1 MITVN
6 TNMVSSWA
14 AYNLNSTNTNL
25 QRSLARLSSG
35 SRINSSYDDAGGLA
49 VSMKL
54 SAAIRRTEASQSNI
68 NNTLAMLQ
76 TQDGAL
82 KSAEKVLTRMSELI
96 QLSGDVTKSTN
107 DRALYQTEYQSLQ
120 GQMVDLVDEQFNGVN
135 MFTNGGWNT
144 GIDNTSTSGNTL
156 TVVLSQDG
164 GQTTSITQSDLG
176 TVAFYVGTAS
186 GAQLAG
192 SSALSTNNIFQN
204 ITTAAAAITTVNQAI
219 QNLASLRATNGSEQV
234 RLTFAADMLAINRN
248 NLQAANSQ
256 ILDVD
261 VAAESA
267 NLAKQN
273 ILQQAGTSMLAQANM
288 SSQSVLRL
296 LT

>member
-14 AYNLNSTNTNL
+14 AYNLNNTNTNL

-107 DRALYQTEYQSLQ
+107 DRALYQTEYESLQ

-135 MFTNGGWNT
+135 MFTNGGWNAQ
-144 GIDNTSTSGNTL
+144 IDNTSTSGNTL

-176 TVAFYVGTAS
+176 SVAVYVGTAS
-186 GAQLAG
+186 GAGLNG
-192 SSALSTNNIFQN
+192 VTTDDIFQN

-219 QNLASLRATNGSEQV
+219 QNLASLRASNGSEQV

-261 VAAESA
+261 VAVESA

>member
-1 MITVN
+1 MIF
-6 TNMVSSWA
+6 
-14 AYNLNSTNTNL
+14 
-25 QRSLARLSSG
+25 RSR
-35 SRINSSYDDAGGLA
+35 RIDAGGLA

-54 SAAIRRTEASQSNI
+54 SAAIRRTEATQSNI
-68 NNTLAMLQ
+68 NNTLSMLQ

-107 DRALYQTEYQSLQ
+107 DRALYQTEYHSLQ
-120 GQMVDLVDEQFNGVN
+120 SQMVDLVDEQFNGVN
-135 MFTNGGWNT
+135 MFTSGGWNSA
-144 GIDNTSTSGNTL
+144 IDTTNTL

-164 GQTTSITQSDLG
+164 GQTASISVSDLG
-176 TVAFYVGTAS
+176 AVAVYVGTAS
-186 GAQLAG
+186 GAPLDG
-192 SSALSTNNIFQN
+192 VTTNNIFQN

-234 RLTFAADMLAINRN
+234 RLTFAADMLAINKN

-256 ILDVD
+256 IMDVD

>member
-14 AYNLNSTNTNL
+14 AYNLNNTNTNL

-54 SAAIRRTEASQSNI
+54 SAAIRRTEATQSNI
-68 NNTLAMLQ
+68 NNTIAMLQ

-120 GQMVDLVDEQFNGVN
+120 SQMVDLVDEQFNGVN
-135 MFTNGGWNT
+135 MFTNGGWNSA
-144 GIDNTSTSGNTL
+144 IDTTNTL

-164 GQTTSITQSDLG
+164 GQTASITVSDLG
-176 TVAFYVGTAS
+176 SVAVYVGTAS
-186 GAQLAG
+186 GAPLNG
-192 SSALSTNNIFQN
+192 VTTNDIFQN
-204 ITTAAAAITTVNQAI
+204 ITTAANAITTVNQAI

-234 RLTFAADMLAINRN
+234 RLTFAADMLAINKN

>member
-14 AYNLNSTNTNL
+14 AYNLNNTNTNL

-54 SAAIRRTEASQSNI
+54 SAAIRRTEATQSNI
-68 NNTLAMLQ
+68 NNTLSMLQ

-107 DRALYQTEYQSLQ
+107 DRALYQTEYESLQ

-135 MFTNGGWNT
+135 MFTNAGWNDK
-144 GIDNTSTSGNTL
+144 IDNTSTPANTL

-176 TVAFYVGTAS
+176 SVAVYVGTAS
-186 GAQLAG
+186 GAGLNG
-192 SSALSTNNIFQN
+192 VTTDDIFQN

-248 NLQAANSQ
+248 NLQSASSQ

>member
-107 DRALYQTEYQSLQ
+107 DRALYQTEYESLQ

-135 MFTNGGWNT
+135 MFTNGGWNAQ
-144 GIDNTSTSGNTL
+144 IDNTSTSGNTL

-176 TVAFYVGTAS
+176 SVAVYVGTAS
-186 GAQLAG
+186 GAGLNG
-192 SSALSTNNIFQN
+192 VTTDDIFQN

-256 ILDVD
+256 ITDVD

>member
-14 AYNLNSTNTNL
+14 AYNLNNTNTNL
-25 QRSLARLSSG
+25 QKSLARLSSG

-120 GQMVDLVDEQFNGVN
+120 GQMVDLVDEEFNGVD
-135 MFTNGGWNT
+135 MFTSGGWDGTAN
-144 GIDNTSTSGNTL
+144 TSGNTL

-186 GAQLAG
+186 GAQLG
-192 SSALSTNNIFQN
+192 GALSTNNIFQN

-234 RLTFAADMLAINRN
+234 RLTFAADMLAINKN

>member
-107 DRALYQTEYQSLQ
+107 DRALYQTEYESPQ

-135 MFTNGGWNT
+135 MFTNGGWNAQ
-144 GIDNTSTSGNTL
+144 IDNTSTSGNTL

-176 TVAFYVGTAS
+176 SVAVYVGTAS
-186 GAQLAG
+186 GAGLNG
-192 SSALSTNNIFQN
+192 VTTDDIFQN

-219 QNLASLRATNGSEQV
+219 QNLASLRASNGSEQV

>member
-14 AYNLNSTNTNL
+14 AYNLNNTNTNL

-120 GQMVDLVDEQFNGVN
+120 SQMVDLVDEQFNGVN
-135 MFTNGGWNT
+135 MFTNGGWNSA
-144 GIDNTSTSGNTL
+144 IDTTNTL

-164 GQTTSITQSDLG
+164 GQTASITVSDLG
-176 TVAFYVGTAS
+176 SVAVYVGTAS
-186 GAQLAG
+186 GAPLNG
-192 SSALSTNNIFQN
+192 VTTNDIFRN
-204 ITTAAAAITTVNQAI
+204 ITTAANAISTVNQAI

>member
-1 MITVN
+1 
-6 TNMVSSWA
+6 
-14 AYNLNSTNTNL
+14 
-25 QRSLARLSSG
+25 
-35 SRINSSYDDAGGLA
+35 
-49 VSMKL
+49 MKL
-54 SAAIRRTEASQSNI
+54 SAAIRRTEATQSNI

-96 QLSGDVTKSTN
+96 QLSGDVTKSTS
-107 DRALYQTEYQSLQ
+107 DRALYQTEYESLQ
-120 GQMVDLVDEQFNGVN
+120 SQMVDLVDEEFNGVE
-135 MFTNGGWNT
+135 MFTSGGWN
-144 GIDNTSTSGNTL
+144 GVADTSGNTL

-164 GQTTSITQSDLG
+164 GQTASITQADLG
-176 TVAFYVGTAS
+176 TVVYYVGTAS
-186 GAQLAG
+186 GAQLG
-192 SSALSTNNIFQN
+192 GALSTDNIFQN
-204 ITTAAAAITTVNQAI
+204 ITTAASAITLVNEAI

-234 RLTFAADMLAINRN
+234 RLTFAADMLAINKN
-248 NLQAANSQ
+248 NLEAANSQ

>member
-14 AYNLNSTNTNL
+14 AYNLNNTNTNL
-25 QRSLARLSSG
+25 QRSLSRLSSG

-54 SAAIRRTEASQSNI
+54 SAAIRRTEATQSNI
-68 NNTLAMLQ
+68 NNTLSMLQ

-107 DRALYQTEYQSLQ
+107 DRALYQTEYHSLQ
-120 GQMVDLVDEQFNGVN
+120 SQMVDLVDEQFNGVN
-135 MFTNGGWNT
+135 MFTSGGWNSA
-144 GIDNTSTSGNTL
+144 IDTTNTL

-164 GQTTSITQSDLG
+164 GQTASISVSDLG
-176 TVAFYVGTAS
+176 AVAVYVGTAS
-186 GAQLAG
+186 GAPLDG
-192 SSALSTNNIFQN
+192 VTTNNIFQN

-219 QNLASLRATNGSEQV
+219 QNLASLRATNGSERV
-234 RLTFAADMLAINRN
+234 RLTFAADMLAINKN

-256 ILDVD
+256 IMDVD

>member
-14 AYNLNSTNTNL
+14 AYNLNNTNTNL

-54 SAAIRRTEASQSNI
+54 SAAIRRTEATQSNI
-68 NNTLAMLQ
+68 NNTLSLLQ

-120 GQMVDLVDEQFNGVN
+120 SQMVDLVDEQFNGVN
-135 MFTNGGWNT
+135 MFTNGGWNSA
-144 GIDNTSTSGNTL
+144 IDTTNTL

-164 GQTTSITQSDLG
+164 GQTASITVSDLG
-176 TVAFYVGTAS
+176 SVAVYVGTAS
-186 GAQLAG
+186 GAPLNG
-192 SSALSTNNIFQN
+192 VTTNDIFRN
-204 ITTAAAAITTVNQAI
+204 ITTAANAITTVNEAI

-248 NLQAANSQ
+248 NLQSASSQ

>member
-14 AYNLNSTNTNL
+14 AYNLNNTNTNL

-120 GQMVDLVDEQFNGVN
+120 VQMVDLVDEQFNGVN
-135 MFTNGGWNT
+135 LFTNGGWNAV
-144 GIDNTSTSGNTL
+144 IDNTSTSGNTL

-176 TVAFYVGTAS
+176 SVAFYVGTAS
-186 GAQLAG
+186 AGLAG
-192 SSALSTNNIFQN
+192 STALSTNNIFQN

>member
-14 AYNLNSTNTNL
+14 AYNLNNTNTNL
-25 QRSLARLSSG
+25 QKSLARLSSG

-107 DRALYQTEYQSLQ
+107 DRALYQTEYESLQ
-120 GQMVDLVDEQFNGVN
+120 VQMVDLVDEEFNGVD
-135 MFTNGGWNT
+135 MFTSGGWDGTAN
-144 GIDNTSTSGNTL
+144 TSGNTL

-176 TVAFYVGTAS
+176 SVAFYVGTAS
-186 GAQLAG
+186 AG
-192 SSALSTNNIFQN
+192 LGGSTALSTNNVFQN

-234 RLTFAADMLAINRN
+234 RLTFAADMLAINKN

>member
-14 AYNLNSTNTNL
+14 AYNLNNTNTNL

-107 DRALYQTEYQSLQ
+107 DRALYQTEYESLQ

-135 MFTNGGWNT
+135 MFTNGGWNAQ
-144 GIDNTSTSGNTL
+144 IDNTSTSGNTL

-176 TVAFYVGTAS
+176 SVAVYVGTAS
-186 GAQLAG
+186 GAGLNG
-192 SSALSTNNIFQN
+192 VTTDDIFQN

-219 QNLASLRATNGSEQV
+219 QNLASLRASNGSEQV

-261 VAAESA
+261 VAVESA

-296 LT
+296 LTQF

>member
-14 AYNLNSTNTNL
+14 AYNLNNTNTNL

-35 SRINSSYDDAGGLA
+35 SRINSSFDDAGGLA

-54 SAAIRRTEASQSNI
+54 SAAIRRTEATQSNI

-120 GQMVDLVDEQFNGVN
+120 SQMVDLVDEQFNGVN
-135 MFTNGGWNT
+135 MFTNGGWNSA
-144 GIDNTSTSGNTL
+144 IDTTNTL

-164 GQTTSITQSDLG
+164 GQTASITVSDLG
-176 TVAFYVGTAS
+176 SVAVYVGTAS
-186 GAQLAG
+186 GAPLNG
-192 SSALSTNNIFQN
+192 VTTNDIFRN
-204 ITTAAAAITTVNQAI
+204 ITTAANAISTVNQAI

-234 RLTFAADMLAINRN
+234 RLTFAADMLAINKN
-248 NLQAANSQ
+248 NLEAANSQ

>member
-107 DRALYQTEYQSLQ
+107 DRALYQTEYESLQ

-135 MFTNGGWNT
+135 MFTNGGWNAQ
-144 GIDNTSTSGNTL
+144 IDNTSTSGNTL

-176 TVAFYVGTAS
+176 SVAVYVGTAS
-186 GAQLAG
+186 GAGLNG
-192 SSALSTNNIFQN
+192 VTTDDIFQN

-219 QNLASLRATNGSEQV
+219 QNLASLRASNGSEQV

-261 VAAESA
+261 VAVESA

-296 LT
+296 LTQF

>member
-14 AYNLNSTNTNL
+14 AYNLNNTNTNL

-107 DRALYQTEYQSLQ
+107 DRALYQTEYESLQ

-135 MFTNGGWNT
+135 MFTNGGWNAQ
-144 GIDNTSTSGNTL
+144 IDNTSTSGNTL

-176 TVAFYVGTAS
+176 SVAVYVGTAS
-186 GAQLAG
+186 GAGLNG
-192 SSALSTNNIFQN
+192 VTTDDIFQN

-219 QNLASLRATNGSEQV
+219 QNLASLRASNGSEQV
-234 RLTFAADMLAINRN
+234 RLTFASDMLAINRN

-256 ILDVD
+256 ITDVD

-296 LT
+296 LTQF

>member
-14 AYNLNSTNTNL
+14 AYNLNNTNTNL

-54 SAAIRRTEASQSNI
+54 SAAIRRTEATQSNI

-120 GQMVDLVDEQFNGVN
+120 SQMVDLVDEQFNGVN
-135 MFTNGGWNT
+135 MFTNGGWNSA
-144 GIDNTSTSGNTL
+144 IDTTNTL

-164 GQTTSITQSDLG
+164 GQTASITVSDLG
-176 TVAFYVGTAS
+176 AVAVYVGTAS
-186 GAQLAG
+186 GAPLDG
-192 SSALSTNNIFQN
+192 VTTNNIFQN

-234 RLTFAADMLAINRN
+234 RLTFAADMLAINKN

-256 ILDVD
+256 IMDVD

>member
-1 MITVN
+1 MATQRITSN
-6 TNMVSSWA
+6 ALRKCS
-14 AYNLNSTNTNL
+14 LL
-25 QRSLARLSSG
+25 QHSQHPA
-35 SRINSSYDDAGGLA
+35 
-49 VSMKL
+49 
-54 SAAIRRTEASQSNI
+54 SAAA
-68 NNTLAMLQ
+68 A
-76 TQDGAL
+76 
-82 KSAEKVLTRMSELI
+82 
-96 QLSGDVTKSTN
+96 
-107 DRALYQTEYQSLQ
+107 
-120 GQMVDLVDEQFNGVN
+120 
-135 MFTNGGWNT
+135 
-144 GIDNTSTSGNTL
+144 
-156 TVVLSQDG
+156 
-164 GQTTSITQSDLG
+164 
-176 TVAFYVGTAS
+176 
-186 GAQLAG
+186 
-192 SSALSTNNIFQN
+192 SSAHTCNSGRQW

>member
-14 AYNLNSTNTNL
+14 AYNLNNTNTNL

-107 DRALYQTEYQSLQ
+107 DRALYQTEYESLQ

-135 MFTNGGWNT
+135 MFTNGGWNAQ
-144 GIDNTSTSGNTL
+144 IDNTSTSGNTL

-176 TVAFYVGTAS
+176 SVAVYVGTAS
-186 GAQLAG
+186 GAGLNG
-192 SSALSTNNIFQN
+192 VTTDDIFQN

-234 RLTFAADMLAINRN
+234 RLTFASDMLAINRN

>member
-14 AYNLNSTNTNL
+14 AYNLNNTNTNL

-107 DRALYQTEYQSLQ
+107 DRALYQTEYESLQ

-135 MFTNGGWNT
+135 MFTNGGWNAQ
-144 GIDNTSTSGNTL
+144 IDNTSTSGNTL

-176 TVAFYVGTAS
+176 SVAVYVGTAS
-186 GAQLAG
+186 GAGLNG
-192 SSALSTNNIFQN
+192 VTTDDIFQN

>member
-14 AYNLNSTNTNL
+14 AYNLNNTNTNL

-107 DRALYQTEYQSLQ
+107 DRALYQTEYESLQ

-135 MFTNGGWNT
+135 MFTNGGWNAQ
-144 GIDNTSTSGNTL
+144 IDNTSTSGNTL

-176 TVAFYVGTAS
+176 SVAVYVGTAS
-186 GAQLAG
+186 GAGLNG
-192 SSALSTNNIFQN
+192 VTTDDIFQN

-234 RLTFAADMLAINRN
+234 RLTFASDMLAINRN

-256 ILDVD
+256 ITDVD

>member
-14 AYNLNSTNTNL
+14 AYNLNNTNTNL
-25 QRSLARLSSG
+25 QKSLARLSSG

-107 DRALYQTEYQSLQ
+107 DRALYQTEYESLQ

-135 MFTNGGWNT
+135 MFTNGGWNAQ
-144 GIDNTSTSGNTL
+144 IDNTSTSGNTL

-176 TVAFYVGTAS
+176 SVAVYVGTAS
-186 GAQLAG
+186 GAGLNG
-192 SSALSTNNIFQN
+192 VTTDDIFQN

-234 RLTFAADMLAINRN
+234 RLTFASDMLAINRN

-256 ILDVD
+256 ITDVD

>member
-14 AYNLNSTNTNL
+14 AYNLNNTNTNL

-120 GQMVDLVDEQFNGVN
+120 SQMVDLVDEQFNGVN
-135 MFTNGGWNT
+135 MFTNGGWNSA
-144 GIDNTSTSGNTL
+144 IDTTNTL

-164 GQTTSITQSDLG
+164 GQTASITVSDLG
-176 TVAFYVGTAS
+176 SVAVYVGTAS
-186 GAQLAG
+186 GAPLNG
-192 SSALSTNNIFQN
+192 VTTNDIFRN
-204 ITTAAAAITTVNQAI
+204 ITTAANAISTVNQAI

-248 NLQAANSQ
+248 NLQAASSQ

>member
-68 NNTLAMLQ
+68 NNTIAMLQ

-120 GQMVDLVDEQFNGVN
+120 GQMVDLVDEEFNGVD
-135 MFTNGGWNT
+135 MFTSGGWDGTAN
-144 GIDNTSTSGNTL
+144 TSGNTL

>member
-14 AYNLNSTNTNL
+14 AYNLNNTNTNL

-54 SAAIRRTEASQSNI
+54 SAAIRRTEATQSNV

-96 QLSGDVTKSTN
+96 QLSTDVTKSTA

-120 GQMVDLVDEQFNGVN
+120 GQMVTLVSEQFNGVSL
-135 MFTNGGWNT
+135 F
-144 GIDNTSTSGNTL
+144 TSGAWNSTIDTTNTL
-156 TVVLSQDG
+156 TVVTSEDG
-164 GQTTSITQSDLG
+164 TQTTSITQADLG
-176 TVAFYVGTAS
+176 AVAFYVGTAS
-186 GAQLAG
+186 SAQLG
-192 SSALSTNNIFQN
+192 GALSTNNVFQN
-204 ITTAAAAITTVNQAI
+204 ITTAAAAITTVNAAI
-219 QNLASLRATNGSEQV
+219 QNLASLRASNGSEQV

>member
-14 AYNLNSTNTNL
+14 AYNLNNTNTNL

-54 SAAIRRTEASQSNI
+54 SAAIRRTEATESNV

-96 QLSGDVTKSTN
+96 QLSTDVTKSTN

-120 GQMVDLVDEQFNGVN
+120 GQMVDLVDEQFNGVSL
-135 MFTNGGWNT
+135 FASGGWNAT
-144 GIDNTSTSGNTL
+144 IDTTNTL
-156 TVVLSQDG
+156 TVVTSQDG
-164 GQTTSITQSDLG
+164 TQTTSITQADLG
-176 TVAFYVGTAS
+176 AVAFYVGTAS
-186 GAQLAG
+186 GAQLG
-192 SSALSTNNIFQN
+192 GALSTNNVFQN

-219 QNLASLRATNGSEQV
+219 QNLASLRASNGSEQV
-234 RLTFAADMLAINRN
+234 RLPFAADMLAINRN

-256 ILDVD
+256 IMDVD

>member
-1 MITVN
+1 VT
-6 TNMVSSWA
+6 T
-14 AYNLNSTNTNL
+14 
-25 QRSLARLSSG
+25 
-35 SRINSSYDDAGGLA
+35 DD
-49 VSMKL
+49 
-54 SAAIRRTEASQSNI
+54 
-68 NNTLAMLQ
+68 
-76 TQDGAL
+76 
-82 KSAEKVLTRMSELI
+82 
-96 QLSGDVTKSTN
+96 
-107 DRALYQTEYQSLQ
+107 
-120 GQMVDLVDEQFNGVN
+120 
-135 MFTNGGWNT
+135 
-144 GIDNTSTSGNTL
+144 
-156 TVVLSQDG
+156 
-164 GQTTSITQSDLG
+164 
-176 TVAFYVGTAS
+176 
-186 GAQLAG
+186 
-192 SSALSTNNIFQN
+192 IFQN

-219 QNLASLRATNGSEQV
+219 QNLASLRASNGSEQV

>member
-14 AYNLNSTNTNL
+14 AYNLNNTNTNL

-54 SAAIRRTEASQSNI
+54 SAAIRRTEATQSNI
-68 NNTLAMLQ
+68 NNTLSMLQ

-120 GQMVDLVDEQFNGVN
+120 VQMVDLVDEQFNGVN
-135 MFTNGGWNT
+135 LFTNGGWNAV
-144 GIDNTSTSGNTL
+144 IDNTSTSGNTL

-164 GQTTSITQSDLG
+164 GQTASITQSDLG
-176 TVAFYVGTAS
+176 SVAFYVGTAS
-186 GAQLAG
+186 AGLAG
-192 SSALSTNNIFQN
+192 STALSTNNVFQN

-234 RLTFAADMLAINRN
+234 RLTFAADMLAINKN
-248 NLQAANSQ
+248 NLEAANSQ

>member
-14 AYNLNSTNTNL
+14 AYNLNNTNTNL

-54 SAAIRRTEASQSNI
+54 SAAIRRTEATQSNI
-68 NNTLAMLQ
+68 NNTLALLQ

-120 GQMVDLVDEQFNGVN
+120 SQMVDLVDEQFNGVN
-135 MFTNGGWNT
+135 MFTNGGWNSA
-144 GIDNTSTSGNTL
+144 IDTTNTL

-164 GQTTSITQSDLG
+164 GQTASITVSDLG
-176 TVAFYVGTAS
+176 SVAVYVGTAS
-186 GAQLAG
+186 GAPLNG
-192 SSALSTNNIFQN
+192 VTTNDIFRN
-204 ITTAAAAITTVNQAI
+204 ITTAANAISTVNQAI

-234 RLTFAADMLAINRN
+234 RLTFAADMLAINKN
-248 NLQAANSQ
+248 NLEAANSQ

>member
-120 GQMVDLVDEQFNGVN
+120 VQMVDLVDEQFNGVN
-135 MFTNGGWNT
+135 LFTNGGWNAV
-144 GIDNTSTSGNTL
+144 IDNTSTSGNTL

-176 TVAFYVGTAS
+176 SVAFYVGTAS
-186 GAQLAG
+186 AG
-192 SSALSTNNIFQN
+192 LGGSTALSTNNVFQN

-234 RLTFAADMLAINRN
+234 RLTFAADMLAINKN
-248 NLQAANSQ
+248 NLEAANSQ

>member
-14 AYNLNSTNTNL
+14 AYNLNNTNTNL

-54 SAAIRRTEASQSNI
+54 SAAIRRTEATQSNI
-68 NNTLAMLQ
+68 NNTLSMLQ

-120 GQMVDLVDEQFNGVN
+120 VQMVDLVDEQFNGVN
-135 MFTNGGWNT
+135 LFTNGGWNAV
-144 GIDNTSTSGNTL
+144 IDNTSTSGNTL

-176 TVAFYVGTAS
+176 SVAFYVGTAS
-186 GAQLAG
+186 AGLAG
-192 SSALSTNNIFQN
+192 STALSTNNVFQN

-248 NLQAANSQ
+248 NLQSASSQ

>member
-1 MITVN
+1 
-6 TNMVSSWA
+6 
-14 AYNLNSTNTNL
+14 
-25 QRSLARLSSG
+25 
-35 SRINSSYDDAGGLA
+35 
-49 VSMKL
+49 MKL
-54 SAAIRRTEASQSNI
+54 SAAIRRTEATQSNI
-68 NNTLAMLQ
+68 NNTLSLLQ

-107 DRALYQTEYQSLQ
+107 DRALYQTEYESLQ
-120 GQMVDLVDEQFNGVN
+120 SQMVDLVDEEFNGVE
-135 MFTNGGWNT
+135 MFTSGGWDST
-144 GIDNTSTSGNTL
+144 IATSGNTL

-164 GQTTSITQSDLG
+164 GQTATITQSDLG
-176 TVAFYVGTAS
+176 AVAFYVGTAS
-186 GAQLAG
+186 GASLNG
-192 SSALSTNNIFQN
+192 VTTDDIFQN
-204 ITTAAAAITTVNQAI
+204 ITTAAAAITTVNEAI

-234 RLTFAADMLAINRN
+234 RLTFAADMLAINKN
-248 NLQAANSQ
+248 NLQAASSQ

>member
-14 AYNLNSTNTNL
+14 AYNLNNTNTNL

-54 SAAIRRTEASQSNI
+54 SAAIRRTEATQSNI
-68 NNTLAMLQ
+68 NNTLSLLQ

-96 QLSGDVTKSTN
+96 QLSGDVTKSTS
-107 DRALYQTEYQSLQ
+107 DRSLYQTEYESLQ
-120 GQMVDLVDEQFNGVN
+120 SQMVDLVDEQFNGVN
-135 MFTNGGWNT
+135 MFTSGGWLAD
-144 GIDNTSTSGNTL
+144 IDTTNTL

-164 GQTTSITQSDLG
+164 GQTATISQSDLG
-176 TVAFYVGTAS
+176 AVAYYVGTVS
-186 GAQLAG
+186 GGDLG
-192 SSALSTNNIFQN
+192 GTLTTDNIFQN
-204 ITTAAAAITTVNQAI
+204 ITTAAAAITLVNEAI

-234 RLTFAADMLAINRN
+234 RLTFAADMLAINKN